1 MPDRQ
6 QHQSDPAVSP
16 VSTDDLPG
24 GCEVMNML
32 TFFERNP
39 RVFGMRYRN
48 QDDVVSLRQSANR
61 KVGTF

>member
-48 QDDVVSLRQSANR
+48 QDDVVS
-61 KVGTF
+61 